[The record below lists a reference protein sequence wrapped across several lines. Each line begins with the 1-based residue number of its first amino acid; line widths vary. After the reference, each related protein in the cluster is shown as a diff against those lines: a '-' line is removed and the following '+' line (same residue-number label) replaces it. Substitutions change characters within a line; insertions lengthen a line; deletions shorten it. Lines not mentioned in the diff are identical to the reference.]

1 MAFTCKFPEVADIG
15 DKSSGK
21 IYYAEYTNAGNNTK
35 YYNIRSLAFVD
46 MSNFDANTQTS
57 AATGKKVDLCE
68 FTNGVKMFC
77 SIFNQNN
84 AIRISYG
91 FYKGNSIYWKD
102 SISGDPGFTIQAA
115 MTFGIK
121 ISCETVYPQ
130 VTAIDGIT
138 EAQYIS
144 FMALIPVV
152 SGQSVQSYA
161 HISDTVNYVLQ
172 YQSGVPINL
181 DNPTCMFYPDGTG
194 IMKESLMF
202 NYSLTDA
209 GMAAL
214 IADIQRVD
222 PDPIDID
229 DIINVVSPTEDPSQ
243 EDNPSGPGGGGG
255 SGAGNPTRPGGD
267 PYDTRSDPIDFPTLP
282 TGGPIASGAIKT
294 FAVSVAVLTQLFEK
308 LWNTSV
314 FDVSRWQKLLEA
326 PLDSIIGLN
335 CIPITPAASQS
346 GAEIKI
352 GSFESGVSAPVVT
365 QQYYTIDCG
374 SVKIDEYWGSAL
386 DYSPYTKFQIY
397 LPFIGIKDIQIDDA
411 MGLTLNVKYN
421 YDILSGN
428 LTANIKCGKSVLY
441 KFNGNVKQTI
451 PISSYT
457 NTQLENALRTLPT
470 MASTAMG
477 AGATGAM
484 VGAALNVAMS
494 KTNVQRTGDL
504 SGSTG
509 LLEDFVP
516 YVIVHRPMQSLAA
529 DFKGFKGYPSNIT
542 AILNTLSGY
551 TEVEYIHLTGIDGAT
566 DQELNEIES
575 LLKAGVII

>member
-1 MAFTCKFPEVADIG
+1 MAFTCKFPDVADIG
-15 DKSSGK
+15 DKSSGS
-21 IYYAEYTNAGNNTK
+21 IYYAEYTNAGNNTRL
-35 YYNIRSLAFVD
+35 YNIRSLITVD
-46 MSNFDANTQTS
+46 MSDFNENTQTT
-57 AATGKKVDLCE
+57 AATGKRVDLCE
-68 FTNGVKMFC
+68 FSNGVKMFC
-77 SIFNQNN
+77 SIYNQNGS
-84 AIRISYG
+84 IMISYG

-102 SISGDPGFTIQAA
+102 NISGNPGFTIAA
-115 MTFGIK
+115 AKTYGIK
-121 ISCETVYPQ
+121 ISCQTIYPQ
-130 VTAIDGIT
+130 VSAVDGVT
-138 EAQYIS
+138 EALQIS
-144 FMALIPVV
+144 FMALIPYI
-152 SGQSVQSYA
+152 SGQSLQSYA
-161 HISDTVNYVLQ
+161 HIGNGTSYTLKYE
-172 YQSGVPINL
+172 SGVPVDL
-181 DNPTCMFYPDGTG
+181 DNPGCMFYPDGTG
-194 IMKESLMF
+194 IMTESFMF
-202 NYSLTDA
+202 NYALTDG
-209 GMAAL
+209 GMTAL
-214 IADIQRVD
+214 IEDIKRVD
-222 PDPIDID
+222 PSPINIE
-229 DIINVVSPTEDPSQ
+229 DIINIINPGEDPTQ
-243 EDNPSGPGGGGG
+243 DDNPSGPGGGGG

-267 PYDTRSDPIDFPTLP
+267 PYDPRSDPIDFPALP

-294 FAVSVAVLTQLFEK
+294 FAVSAAVLTQLFNK

-314 FDVSRWQKLLEA
+314 FDVSTWQKLLEA

-335 CIPITPAASQS
+335 CIPITPTASQS

-374 SVKIDEYWGSAL
+374 SVKIPEYWGSAL

-411 MGLTLNVKYN
+411 VGLTLNVKYN

-441 KFNGNVKQTI
+441 KFNGNVKQSI

-470 MASTAMG
+470 MASAATG

-509 LLEDFVP
+509 LLDDFVP